1 MGIGLLVGAFAL
13 GAFAAHSVAKNRNE
27 RSTENYGVRVNYA
40 PAPVRT
46 IICQSVPVRAI
57 THRTTEFNEKVE
69 FFDNYR
75 ALDVKLAR
83 LIGQGSGGIGLL
95 INACRYQGLNI
106 NSLNNLIKDLRAA
119 RDYRNIL
126 AHNRKRWKELSNPN
140 HNFSTVLNRVE
151 TIVNKNVNYVAK
163 KMYAAA
169 NHKKQTRR

>member
-27 RSTENYGVRVNYA
+27 RSTENYGVRVNYT

-46 IICQSVPVRAI
+46 I

-119 RDYRNIL
+119 SDYRNIL

-140 HNFSTVLNRVE
+140 HSFSTVLNRVE